1 MGILVLLTEALGI
14 HYLASAAL
22 SFLAGTSL
30 AYALSILWVFTVRSF
45 SSPLAEYAV
54 FVAVGIVGLG
64 LNEALLWVFTEPLG
78 VYYLLSKLIAASI
91 GFFWNFSARRWILF
105 R

>member
-1 MGILVLLTEALGI
+1 MGILVLLTEVARI
-14 HYLASAAL
+14 YYLVSAAF

-30 AYALSILWVFTVRSF
+30 SYALSTLWVFDVRRFHSRF
-45 SSPLAEYAV
+45 WEYAV
-54 FVAVGIVGLG
+54 FVAVGIAGLG
-64 LNEALLWVFTEPLG
+64 LNEALLWIFTEPLG
-78 VYYLLSKLIAASI
+78 IYYLASKVIAASI